1 MVDSSKKYL
10 IHSAHDIVFIESL
23 LNNSKVLN
31 EVLSRGVAI
40 CGVNPDVQN
49 TKFKVIAAGIA
60 QRFYFASKCQSVQLL
75 LVSLLRA

>member
-23 LNNSKVLN
+23 LNNSEVLN

-60 QRFYFASKCQSVQLL
+60 QCFHFSQNAKVCNCF
-75 LVSLLRA
+75 